1 MTPSDNSLVRELN
14 LRGRLTALDGL
25 RGTAI
30 LAVFFYHYARG
41 ASGHT
46 NSAVVRA
53 FSVLFGFGWTGVD
66 LFFVLSGFLITGIL
80 YETLAA
86 PGYYRNFY
94 ARRVLRIFPIYYLVV
109 IVLAA
114 VGFFLGVHWKPGH
127 LSFLVYLGYPAAL
140 LWPALIQLSPYIAVT
155 HLWSLSLEEQFYMV
169 WPWIIAKLRTPE
181 NILRGCLA
189 VAGIAVLVRTLIYT
203 TGWLST
209 AWAYTFL
216 LCRADAIA
224 TGAAIAILVRGAWQ
238 RRLLAWA
245 PFIFLLAAGG
255 IIALCALRRTVE
267 HDDPAIATL
276 GFSVLAIM
284 YGALLLSSLRSH
296 SWLEWVL
303 SLPLLRMFGK
313 YSYGLYLY
321 HFPLT
326 VVLSPLKEVFVART
340 NSYLVGT
347 SLHLAF
353 NISIN
358 LLVAAASFHFIES
371 PILRLKGRFKYGQDN
386 SRRDELPCVLIP
398 SGTSA

>member
-1 MTPSDNSLVRELN
+1 MTPSDNSLGRELN
-14 LRGRLTALDGL
+14 LRERVTALDGL
-25 RGTAI
+25 RGAAI

-53 FSVLFGFGWTGVD
+53 FSVLFGFGWSGVD

-80 YETLAA
+80 YETLTA
-86 PGYYRNFY
+86 PGYYKNFY

-109 IVLAA
+109 TVLTV
-114 VGFFLGVHWKPGH
+114 VGIFLGVHWKVGH
-127 LSFLVYLGYPAAL
+127 LLFLAYLGYPG
-140 LWPALIQLSPYIAVT
+140 ALIWPVLIQASPYIAVT

-169 WPWIIAKLRTPE
+169 WPWVIARLRTPGKM
-181 NILRGCLA
+181 LRACLVIAGVA
-189 VAGIAVLVRTLIYT
+189 VVLRTVVYT
-203 TGWLST
+203 TGWLNT

-224 TGAAIAILVRGAWQ
+224 VGAAMAILVRSAWQ
-238 RRLLAWA
+238 RRLLACA
-245 PFIFLLAAGG
+245 PYVFFLAAGA
-255 IIALCALRRTVE
+255 ITALCSLRRTVE
-267 HDDPAIATL
+267 HDDPAVATL
-276 GFSVLAIM
+276 GFSIIAIM

-296 SWLEWVL
+296 SWLEWVF

-326 VVLSPLKEVFVART
+326 VVLSPMKEFFVTRT
-340 NSYLVGT
+340 HSYLVGT

-353 NISIN
+353 NIAIN
-358 LLVAAASFHFIES
+358 LGVAAASFHFIES
-371 PILRLKGRFKYGQDN
+371 PILRLKDRFKYGQDN
-386 SRRDELPCVLIP
+386 SRRDELPHILVP